1 MRDGT
6 ELSMTKPLD
15 ELLQHDETDDCPVCR
30 AQNFV
35 HHALIPA
42 VAAWELNSELPR
54 FSMAL
59 HGAATLLGIMLEEGV
74 TRDDIDAA
82 LSELLD
88 DIQRQIAEIGT
99 MGGPPQGRA

>member
-1 MRDGT
+1 MMPENLRSPKHT
-6 ELSMTKPLD
+6 CKRE
-15 ELLQHDETDDCPVCR
+15 CR

-35 HHALIPA
+35 DLALIPA

-59 HGAATLLGIMLEEGV
+59 HGAAALLGVMMEEGV
-74 TRDDIDAA
+74 PRDDINTA

-88 DIQRQIAEIGT
+88 DIERQIAEIKT
-99 MGGPPQGRA
+99 MGGPPQGSA